1 MESTVLCI
9 ILGAFVRFMRM
20 LNSDVFE
27 SSRVLKKAGPMRIND
42 GPMTP
47 LLVMANHELPDLP
60 SSLVN
65 WLRVR
70 LSIDGG
76 EVPAALYSQP
86 FMA

>member
-1 MESTVLCI
+1 
-9 ILGAFVRFMRM
+9 
-20 LNSDVFE
+20 
-27 SSRVLKKAGPMRIND
+27 MRIND

-47 LLVMANHELPDLP
+47 LLVMATRNHELPADLP

>member
-1 MESTVLCI
+1 
-9 ILGAFVRFMRM
+9 
-20 LNSDVFE
+20 
-27 SSRVLKKAGPMRIND
+27 MRIND

-86 FMA
+86 FMARVALGINKTVPTKLHNT